1 MELQEATRSLNAQVE
16 KATDCPLVVTQ
27 DASIRT
33 PSMLRMASDS
43 CSLSWEHTM
52 KTRTVKNTKGTVG
65 KVIPYTA
72 KIIKAGA
79 LLADTKTL
87 LSHWDTATSVKA
99 NLARIRQENLFG
111 KASRSRV
118 EDILAIF
125 RQRYLT
131 DEDVAKALVV
141 FVQNRLPAASLDR
154 ILFFHSA
161 RADRLL
167 HDAVT
172 ELLLPLKTRGAT
184 DVDVLEVQRAI
195 AKWVAQG
202 KARGKAAVPS
212 VTLDNDLIRLLL
224 DARGRVI
231 GLVDKATGRN
241 HCAPLSGSFAT
252 IKKGG
257 VTYRPSSCT
266 YDGGKLALAFGK
278 GGVTAEIKVGVKNR
292 YFVFELAALSD
303 PNVEE
308 AVIGGLAVDL
318 SKDMSASVAW
328 ASDGEFAAAIVPL
341 NLQVEVGLSGGPC
354 PAFSPK
360 CVRRY
365 GLQGAKIALA
375 GCPTRQVR
383 EVLKEVVRAEGLPY
397 SPLGGPFA
405 LNAEEN
411 RGSYLF
417 ATVSEKDVDEWIEMG
432 RRGGFAEIHL
442 CPWWRGL
449 ATTSPIPVC
458 TLTVLPA

>member
-1 MELQEATRSLNAQVE
+1 MAARRSPCAISSVSGTGGVLEYTPHRGTIGVSVAGLGLSGSGTVELQEATRSLNAQVE

-202 KARGKAAVPS
+202 KARGKAPVPA
-212 VTLDNDLIRLLL
+212 VTLENDQTRLLL
-224 DARGRVI
+224 EPIAD
-231 GLVDKATGRN
+231 
-241 HCAPLSGSFAT
+241 GSSDWWT
-252 IKKGG
+252 
-257 VTYRPSSCT
+257 RPQ
-266 YDGGKLALAFGK
+266 
-278 GGVTAEIKVGVKNR
+278 
-292 YFVFELAALSD
+292 
-303 PNVEE
+303 
-308 AVIGGLAVDL
+308 
-318 SKDMSASVAW
+318 
-328 ASDGEFAAAIVPL
+328 AAITEPSRQPVSPRSARAA
-341 NLQVEVGLSGGPC
+341 GLSGRRPVITT
-354 PAFSPK
+354 AATSP
-360 CVRRY
+360 
-365 GLQGAKIALA
+365 GL
-375 GCPTRQVR
+375 RQER
-383 EVLKEVVRAEGLPY
+383 CQDPGQ
-397 SPLGGPFA
+397 
-405 LNAEEN
+405 
-411 RGSYLF
+411 
-417 ATVSEKDVDEWIEMG
+417 G
-432 RRGGFAEIHL
+432 RRQETL
-442 CPWWRGL
+442 LRLRVGL
-449 ATTSPIPVC
+449 AKRSDMSRRS
-458 TLTVLPA
+458 